1 MFKEYASQIAVGIFG
16 LIWFG
21 VGIYF
26 LMSQP
31 KHGVVV
37 YDCSMA
43 EISPDYPIKVKEECR
58 KVQSGR
64 I

>member
-1 MFKEYASQIAVGIFG
+1 MFKEYKSAIAVGIFG
-16 LIWFG
+16 VIWFG

-37 YDCSMA
+37 YGCSMA
-43 EISPDYPIKVKEECR
+43 EISPDYPMKVKEECR